1 MSSIYAIAFSEVSED
16 CTRSICV
23 DVGTT
28 SVSEKKDDGTNV
40 KKIEQ
45 AVTKGVEI
53 AVEQKEKVLRT
64 STIN

>member
-1 MSSIYAIAFSEVSED
+1 MSSIYAVALSEVSED

-23 DVGTT
+23 VVSTT